1 MHEIIVATANK
12 GKVREFRDLLAD
24 MPFAFST
31 LADHWDPLPSI
42 AETGTTFEQN
52 ALLKARWVMQR
63 KGGWVLADDSGLEVD
78 YLQGAPGVYSA
89 RYAGEGASD
98 SQNRIKL
105 LDALQG
111 VALAQRTARFRCV
124 LVLLMGSEDTLVAQ
138 GVCEGHIAEQVSGEQ
153 GFGYDSLFVP
163 QGYDKTFG
171 QLDAS
176 IKHTVSHRG
185 AALLKLRSELGK
197 RYA

>member
-1 MHEIIVATANK
+1 MHEIIVATANA

-24 MPFAFST
+24 MPLSFST
-31 LADHWDPLPSI
+31 LADHWDPIPAI

-52 ALLKARWVMQR
+52 ALIKARWVQQR

-78 YLQGAPGVYSA
+78 YLNGAPGVYSA

-98 SQNRIKL
+98 SQNRQKL

-111 VALAQRTARFRCV
+111 VAMARRTARFRCV
-124 LVLLMGSEDTLVAQ
+124 LVLLMGSEESIVAQ
-138 GVCEGHIAEQVSGEQ
+138 GVCEGHLAEKEGGEQ
-153 GFGYDSLFVP
+153 GFGYDSLFIP

-176 IKHTVSHRG
+176 IKHAVSHRG
-185 AALLKLRSELGK
+185 AALVKLRSELGK
-197 RYA
+197 IHA